1 MIRVSRE
8 REKREGWKIWSRC
21 HGLVA
26 REKDLYLLDNQ
37 PPAGAYPG
45 KGRTMTASSLWR
57 DATSYAMT
65 TDLSVEESKIS
76 QAYIAMIAARVDQE
90 VDAMRHGM
98 RYRSYDGQE
107 SASLARGAD

>member
-1 MIRVSRE
+1 
-8 REKREGWKIWSRC
+8 
-21 HGLVA
+21 
-26 REKDLYLLDNQ
+26 
-37 PPAGAYPG
+37 
-45 KGRTMTASSLWR
+45 MTASSLWR

-98 RYRSYDGQE
+98 RYGSYDGQE